1 MLWGYLPHFRID
13 RDWKQDKLF
22 QSMDHVDQ
30 WHARIGTA
38 EMTSHKF
45 LTADYSVE
53 QTTFSTGDSII
64 CNFGDKP
71 YDHKGKAVSPK
82 SYLIMN

>member
-13 RDWKQDKLF
+13 PGWSQNELF
-22 QSMDHVDQ
+22 QSMGQVDQ
-30 WHARIGTA
+30 WHVRIGLA
-38 EMTSHKF
+38 ELTSHKF
-45 LTADYSVE
+45 LAADYSVE

-71 YDHKGKAVSPK
+71 YDHNGKLVKPK
-82 SYLIMN
+82 SYLILN